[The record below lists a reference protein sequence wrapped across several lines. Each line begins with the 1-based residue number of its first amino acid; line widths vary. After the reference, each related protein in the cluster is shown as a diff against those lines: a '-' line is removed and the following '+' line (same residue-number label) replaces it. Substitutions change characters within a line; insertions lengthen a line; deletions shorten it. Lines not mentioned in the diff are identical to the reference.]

1 MQNLNHLVSLLQEG
15 YTTIGVV
22 FAAGAALVPQM
33 DNDFAPWDP
42 QVPAAGS
49 KYDKSSS
56 AQIYTYKCH
65 FECIVGDL
73 VIVPP
78 SSAGKLPSIATVVRL
93 DSEPELNFE
102 SGVEYKWAIGRVDTA
117 AYDHTMERERDLIR
131 MLRENQKKEQR
142 AKLLASYQLSLPED
156 AESRKIFDQARQI
169 GPTTKDI

>member
-22 FAAGAALVPQM
+22 FAAGAAPVQRADDDM
-33 DNDFAPWDP
+33 APWDP
-42 QVPAAGS
+42 AYPNQPQAPRAA
-49 KYDKSSS
+49 S

-65 FECIVGDL
+65 FECIVGDM

-78 SSAGKLPSIATVVRL
+78 TSAGKLPSIATVVRL

-102 SGVEYKWAIGRVDTA
+102 SGVEYKWAIGRVDTS
-117 AYDHTMERERDLIR
+117 AYDNTMQRERDLIR

-156 AESRKIFDQARQI
+156 ENSRKIFDQARQI
-169 GPTTKDI
+169 GLPSKDI

>member
-22 FAAGAALVPQM
+22 FAAGAQPVQRADDDM
-33 DNDFAPWDP
+33 APWDP
-42 QVPAAGS
+42 SYPGQAPRGATAG
-49 KYDKSSS
+49 

-78 SSAGKLPSIATVVRL
+78 SGPGKLPSIATVVRH
-93 DSEPELNFE
+93 DAEPELNFE
-102 SGVEYKWAIGRVDTA
+102 AGVEYKWAIGRVDTS
-117 AYDHTMERERDLIR
+117 AYDNTMQRERDLIR
-131 MLRENQKKEQR
+131 MLRDNQKKEQR

-156 AESRKIFDQARQI
+156 ENSRKIFDQARQI
-169 GPTTKDI
+169 GSPSKDI

>member
-22 FAAGAALVPQM
+22 FAAGAAPVAKPE
-33 DNDFAPWDP
+33 DDFAPWYP
-42 QVPAAGS
+42 QMAPVHRDATAG
-49 KYDKSSS
+49 

-65 FECIVGDL
+65 FECIVGDM

-78 SSAGKLPSIATVVRL
+78 SGAGKLPSIATVVRL

-102 SGVEYKWAIGRVDTA
+102 SGVEYKWAIGRVDTS
-117 AYDHTMERERDLIR
+117 AYDNTMQRERDLIR

-156 AESRKIFDQARQI
+156 ENSRKIFDQARQI
-169 GPTTKDI
+169 GLPSKDI

>member
-22 FAAGAALVPQM
+22 FAAGAQPVQRADDM
-33 DNDFAPWDP
+33 AAWDP
-42 QVPAAGS
+42 SYPGQAPRAA
-49 KYDKSSS
+49 S

-102 SGVEYKWAIGRVDTA
+102 SGVEYKWAIGCVDTA

-169 GPTTKDI
+169 GPTAKDI